1 MCSQAQGSELSSNK
15 SLSGDSTSVHS
26 MKAACLCS
34 RTAEHRFQA
43 MAAHTVAA
51 RCVHAPSMEYSSR
64 APRTVPGNAAS
75 SAALSKPSNDLARTC
90 ASKRTRPGHT
100 AAPSTCGEH
109 APLSKSIYTRRPPVS
124 MGNLLA
130 ASGFAAFA
138 ALVLA
143 ASIIFGLPG
152 TEHAGGRGQVTG
164 RISMVP
170 PPLRH

>member
-1 MCSQAQGSELSSNK
+1 MAFCLVMGQGNESV
-15 SLSGDSTSVHS
+15 GDE
-26 MKAACLCS
+26 AG
-34 RTAEHRFQA
+34 E
-43 MAAHTVAA
+43 
-51 RCVHAPSMEYSSR
+51 VHAGPSDG
-64 APRTVPGNAAS
+64 T
-75 SAALSKPSNDLARTC
+75 
-90 ASKRTRPGHT
+90 
-100 AAPSTCGEH
+100 
-109 APLSKSIYTRRPPVS
+109 IRPPVS

>member
-1 MCSQAQGSELSSNK
+1 MAGMAFCLVMGQGNESV
-15 SLSGDSTSVHS
+15 GDE
-26 MKAACLCS
+26 AG
-34 RTAEHRFQA
+34 E
-43 MAAHTVAA
+43 
-51 RCVHAPSMEYSSR
+51 VHAGPSGSVGPIRSD
-64 APRTVPGNAAS
+64 G
-75 SAALSKPSNDLARTC
+75 
-90 ASKRTRPGHT
+90 
-100 AAPSTCGEH
+100 
-109 APLSKSIYTRRPPVS
+109 TRRPPVS